1 MKRYTL
7 SAADSFNHRP
17 EHPERTA
24 RRNNRGVLNF
34 DVTYQVWPNR
44 AAMLK
49 TVSMQEKRESRIDDW
64 TPVVKEGSSYL

>member
-7 SAADSFNHRP
+7 SAADSFTHRP

-24 RRNNRGVLNF
+24 RRNCRGVLNF
-34 DVTYQVWPNR
+34 DVMYQVWPNR

-49 TVSMQEKRESRIDDW
+49 TISLHRDLADTTLEELVEEA
-64 TPVVKEGSSYL
+64 EGK

>member
-7 SAADSFNHRP
+7 SAADSFTHRP

-24 RRNNRGVLNF
+24 RRNCRGVLNF
-34 DVTYQVWPNR
+34 DVMYQVWPNR

-49 TVSMQEKRESRIDDW
+49 TISLQDKRESRPDDW
-64 TPVVKEGSSYL
+64 RPVQPQYAPYL